1 VSIPFALLCT
11 QNENMSEAVA
21 QLSVCAKNES
31 LESTSANQTQ
41 DEHAVKKPT
50 KAQRRKVTTATLLF
64 LLSHI

>member
-1 VSIPFALLCT
+1 
-11 QNENMSEAVA
+11 MSEAVA